1 MHLKASVSCAAPGA
15 LPGPWATL
23 VAVMEC
29 LAPPGPLGS
38 DELTLHHP
46 HIVVPWWAL
55 TGRDAEN
62 SLEAPLDPPCWPG
75 SSCSTG
81 RRRGGGAPMGG
92 LWSPP
97 SRAPHFGQRM
107 EVVLP
112 RFSHTSFAWLPS
124 AWLFSLLTGSLVF
137 KLVIQ
142 KYNLK
147 LKAEHFVRAAWGVN
161 VLMPCTHLLG
171 CRYPAPSL

>member
-1 MHLKASVSCAAPGA
+1 
-15 LPGPWATL
+15 
-23 VAVMEC
+23 
-29 LAPPGPLGS
+29 
-38 DELTLHHP
+38 
-46 HIVVPWWAL
+46 
-55 TGRDAEN
+55 
-62 SLEAPLDPPCWPG
+62 
-75 SSCSTG
+75 
-81 RRRGGGAPMGG
+81 MGG

-112 RFSHTSFAWLPS
+112 RSSHTGFAWLPS

-147 LKAEHFVRAAWGVN
+147 LKAERFVRAAWGVN
-161 VLMPCTHLLG
+161 VLMPALIFWAAGTQPLL
-171 CRYPAPSL
+171 CRTIAPVRA